1 MVNIIKDDNQTYYG
15 DHFVMYAIESLFYIT
30 DINIMLCQLHFNKE
44 KKLQQISEQVLL
56 QILLISLTNYKQ
68 LSP

>member
-1 MVNIIKDDNQTYYG
+1 
-15 DHFVMYAIESLFYIT
+15 MYAIESLFYIT

-56 QILLISLTNYKQ
+56 QILLILLTNYK
-68 LSP
+68 

>member
-44 KKLQQISEQVLL
+44 KKLQQNFRTSSTTD
-56 QILLISLTNYKQ
+56 LINFAYK
-68 LSP
+68 L